1 MREHTRKMYLWVLAL
16 AGILAAA
23 SSPAPALAAGELMDV
38 EGYPSLVRK
47 PVELWSDGTR
57 LAGDVFYPKATA
69 EGEKLPTIVLCH
81 GWGGVKA
88 HLNRGIA
95 PRFAAAGYL
104 VLAFDYRGWGE
115 SDARLVVRGQMPEPD
130 EDGYVTV
137 KAQAIRQLVDP
148 LDQQEDIDAA
158 ITFVEGEPHAD
169 ASRIG
174 IWGSSF
180 GGGHVIWRAAHDR
193 RVKAVA
199 AQVGAMDQRSG
210 LVVAPGGLKGFHRTA
225 IQRARGEVEA
235 GPGRRAPAG
244 RPDRQPVLR
253 TLRQVLTRP
262 ARPPHHRADHHHRRQ
277 EGALLRHPRARPTSR
292 PNPLRPRPGR
302 VPRLGHDPLRRLQ
315 RRLARQGHGG
325 RDRLLRP
332 PPQVAGAASVAP
344 AWS

>member
-1 MREHTRKMYLWVLAL
+1 MHDHMRNHTRSHLRTMTLCGLAVT
-16 AGILAAA
+16 GILAAA
-23 SSPAPALAAGELMDV
+23 LTAAPALAAGELMDV

-47 PVELWSDGTR
+47 PVEIWSDGTR

-115 SDARLVVRGQMPEPD
+115 SDPRLVVRGKMPEPD

-169 ASRIG
+169 PSRIG

-180 GGGHVIWRAAHDR
+180 GGGPRHLAR
-193 RVKAVA
+193 RSRPPREGGCGPGRRDGPALRP
-199 AQVGAMDQRSG
+199 GG
-210 LVVAPGGLKGFHRTA
+210 GPGGLKGFHRTA
-225 IQRARGEVEA
+225 ILRARGEVEPVPVG
-235 GPGRRAPAG
+235 GPQPEGLTGSPYYERFAKFSPVEHAHLITAPTIIIDAK
-244 RPDRQPVLR
+244 
-253 TLRQVLTRP
+253 
-262 ARPPHHRADHHHRRQ
+262 Q
-277 EGALLRHPRARPTSR
+277 EHYFDIREHGQRVAQILS
-292 PNPLRPRPGR
+292 GR
-302 VPRLGHDPLRRLQ
+302 VPVEYHAWDMTHYDVYSGDWLDK
-315 RRLARQGHGG
+315 AMAAEIDFF
-325 RDRLLRP
+325 DRHLK
-332 PPQVAGAASVAP
+332 
-344 AWS
+344 

>member
-1 MREHTRKMYLWVLAL
+1 MKMESARRYGVRLAL
-16 AGILAAA
+16 AGIVVAALAAA
-23 SSPAPALAAGELMDV
+23 PVLGAGELMDV
-38 EGYPSLVRK
+38 EGYPTLVRK
-47 PVELWSDGTR
+47 PVEIWSDGTR

-69 EGEKLPTIVLCH
+69 EGEKLPAIVLCH
-81 GWGGVKA
+81 GWGGTKA

-115 SDARLVVRGQMPEPD
+115 SDSRLVVRGEMPKPD
-130 EDGYVTV
+130 EEGYVTV

-199 AQVGAMDQRSG
+199 AQVGAMDQRAG
-210 LVVAPGGLKGFHRTA
+210 LVAAPGGLKGLHRTA
-225 IQRARGEVEA
+225 IQRARGEIEPVPVGADQPEGLTGSPYYERFAKFSPVEDA
-235 GPGRRAPAG
+235 HLITAPTIIIDAKQEHYFDIREHG
-244 RPDRQPVLR
+244 ERVFKVL
-253 TLRQVLTRP
+253 
-262 ARPPHHRADHHHRRQ
+262 
-277 EGALLRHPRARPTSR
+277 S
-292 PNPLRPRPGR
+292 GR
-302 VPRLGHDPLRRLQ
+302 VPVEYHAWEMSHYDIYSGDWLDK
-315 RRLARQGHGG
+315 AMAAEIDFF
-325 RDRLLRP
+325 DRHLK
-332 PPQVAGAASVAP
+332 
-344 AWS
+344 

>member
-1 MREHTRKMYLWVLAL
+1 MRKHTRTTRWYALAL
-16 AGILAAA
+16 TAILFAVWTA
-23 SSPAPALAAGELMDV
+23 APALAAGELMDV

-47 PVELWSDGTR
+47 PVEIWSDGTR

-81 GWGGVKA
+81 GWGGTKS

-115 SDARLVVRGQMPEPD
+115 SDARLVVRGKMPEPD

-169 ASRIG
+169 PSRIG

-180 GGGHVIWRAAHDR
+180 GGG
-193 RVKAVA
+193 
-199 AQVGAMDQRSG
+199 
-210 LVVAPGGLKGFHRTA
+210 P
-225 IQRARGEVEA
+225 
-235 GPGRRAPAG
+235 
-244 RPDRQPVLR
+244 
-253 TLRQVLTRP
+253 
-262 ARPPHHRADHHHRRQ
+262 
-277 EGALLRHPRARPTSR
+277 
-292 PNPLRPRPGR
+292 
-302 VPRLGHDPLRRLQ
+302 
-315 RRLARQGHGG
+315 RRLARRPRPSRQGGRRPGRRDGPALRPGHGA
-325 RDRLLRP
+325 RRP
-332 PPQVAGAASVAP
+332 SRASTTPPSSAPAAKWRRCRSVALSP
-344 AWS
+344 RA